1 MPILFMAL
9 IALAVF
15 MVMGLMLFYAAYAEA
30 HTPHKTRSASVSLPG
45 AAPEKPKAMA
55 KAAGA

>member
-15 MVMGLMLFYAAYAEA
+15 LVMGLMLFYAAYAEA
-30 HTPHKTRSASVSLPG
+30 HTPHKSQSASVSLPG
-45 AAPEKPKAMA
+45 APQKPKAMA
-55 KAAGA
+55 KGAGA